1 MKKLS
6 AYLRLSSKAMWRE
19 GFQTLLS
26 RLYWRGRSLKARIHS
41 WYIQKIWMPRHQEPE
56 FTGAERQEAAELI
69 DEILTELKME
79 EIQHAGK

>member
-6 AYLRLSSKAMWRE
+6 AYLWLSSKAMWRE

-26 RLYWRGRSLKARIHS
+26 RLYWRGRGLKARIYS

-56 FTGAERQEAAELI
+56 FTEAERQEAAELI
-69 DEILTELKME
+69 DEILTELKMGE
-79 EIQHAGK
+79 MQHAGK